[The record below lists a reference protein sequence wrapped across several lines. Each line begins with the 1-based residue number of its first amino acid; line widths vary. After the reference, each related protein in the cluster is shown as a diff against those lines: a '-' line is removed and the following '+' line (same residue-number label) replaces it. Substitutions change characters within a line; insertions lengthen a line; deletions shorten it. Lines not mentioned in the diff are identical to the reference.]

1 MLRIIKDG
9 LEGDEWG
16 REEVKEWAENA
27 RKEKDSSK
35 KKNVREIEI
44 VWSVNTF
51 ADIESQRK
59 VWRFE

>member
-1 MLRIIKDG
+1 MLRTIKDG
-9 LEGDEWG
+9 LEGDERG

-27 RKEKDSSK
+27 RREKDSSK
-35 KKNVREIEI
+35 KKNMKEIEI